1 MRFLHLSD
9 LHLGKRV
16 HGFSMIED
24 QAHVLH
30 QIEEIAKSVTPDAVL
45 ISGDLYDKGV
55 PPTEAVGLLDGF
67 LTRLLS
73 LKIPVLV
80 TSGNHDS
87 PERLSF
93 AGDILDASGLYIAG
107 VLQSKVKRV
116 RLTDA
121 WGPVDFYL
129 LPFVK
134 AAKAAAL
141 HPQADIE
148 NCDDA
153 VRAMLADI
161 PREAGV
167 RRVLLA
173 HQLVAAPGEQVERC
187 DSETLQL
194 GGTDA
199 VLADAFDAFDYVA
212 LGHLHRA
219 QRVGRDGIRY
229 AGSPLKYSFS
239 EARGTKSITLV
250 EMDENCVHAK
260 LLPLSPLREM
270 RELRGRLDDLLK
282 AAQGESDDYVR
293 AVLTDQE
300 PLYDAIGRLRRV
312 YPNVMSLEFEREAA
326 LEEQKALHQVDVR
339 SRTPMEL
346 FEDFYLHQAGMELDD
361 AARAVVQEAV
371 RRAREGL
378 A

>member
-45 ISGDLYDKGV
+45 IAGDLYDKGV

-187 DSETLQL
+187 DLETLQL

-326 LEEQKALHQVDVR
+326 LEGQKALHQVDVR

>member
-45 ISGDLYDKGV
+45 IAGDLYDKGV

-107 VLQSKVKRV
+107 VLQSKVKCV

-239 EARGTKSITLV
+239 EARGAKSITLV

-326 LEEQKALHQVDVR
+326 LEGQKALHQVDVR

-361 AARAVVQEAV
+361 TARAVVQEAV

>member
-141 HPQADIE
+141 YPQADIE

-153 VRAMLADI
+153 VRAMLTDI

>member
-30 QIEEIAKSVTPDAVL
+30 EIEEIAKSVTPDAVL
-45 ISGDLYDKGV
+45 IAGDLYDKGV

-107 VLQSKVKRV
+107 VLQSKVKCV

-121 WGPVDFYL
+121 WGPVEFYL

-153 VRAMLADI
+153 VRAMIADI

-239 EARGTKSITLV
+239 EARGAKSITLV

-282 AAQGESDDYVR
+282 AAQEESDDYVR

-326 LEEQKALHQVDVR
+326 LEGQKALHQVDVR

>member
-30 QIEEIAKSVTPDAVL
+30 EIEEIAKSVTPDAVL
-45 ISGDLYDKGV
+45 IAGDLYDKGV

-153 VRAMLADI
+153 VRAMLMDI

-239 EARGTKSITLV
+239 EARGAKSITLV

-326 LEEQKALHQVDVR
+326 LKEQKALHQVDVR

>member
-30 QIEEIAKSVTPDAVL
+30 QIEEIAKSLTPDAVL

-116 RLTDA
+116 RLMDA

>member
-134 AAKAAAL
+134 AAKATAL

-326 LEEQKALHQVDVR
+326 LEGQKALHQVDVR

>member
-45 ISGDLYDKGV
+45 IAGDLYDKGV

-116 RLTDA
+116 RLMDA
-121 WGPVDFYL
+121 WGPVEFYL

-239 EARGTKSITLV
+239 EARGAKSITLV

-326 LEEQKALHQVDVR
+326 LEGQKALHQVDVR

-361 AARAVVQEAV
+361 TARAVVQEAV

>member
-45 ISGDLYDKGV
+45 IAGDLYDKGV

-134 AAKAAAL
+134 AAKATAL

-187 DSETLQL
+187 DLETLQL

-326 LEEQKALHQVDVR
+326 LEGQKALHQVDVR

>member
-45 ISGDLYDKGV
+45 IAGDLYDKGV

-93 AGDILDASGLYIAG
+93 AGDILDASGLHIAG
-107 VLQSKVKRV
+107 VLQSKVKCV
-116 RLTDA
+116 RLADA

-239 EARGTKSITLV
+239 EARGAKSITLV

-260 LLPLSPLREM
+260 LLPLSPLREL

-326 LEEQKALHQVDVR
+326 LEGQMALHQVDVR

>member
-45 ISGDLYDKGV
+45 IAGDLYDKGV

-93 AGDILDASGLYIAG
+93 AGNILDASGLYIAG

-134 AAKAAAL
+134 AVKAAAL

-326 LEEQKALHQVDVR
+326 LEGQKALHQVDVR

>member
-30 QIEEIAKSVTPDAVL
+30 EIEEIAKSVTPDAVL
-45 ISGDLYDKGV
+45 IAGDLYDKGV

-107 VLQSKVKRV
+107 VLQSKVKCV

-121 WGPVDFYL
+121 WGPVEFYL

-153 VRAMLADI
+153 VRAMIADI

-199 VLADAFDAFDYVA
+199 VLADAFDAFDYGA

-239 EARGTKSITLV
+239 EARGAKSITLV

-282 AAQGESDDYVR
+282 AAQEESDDYVR

-326 LEEQKALHQVDVR
+326 LEGQKALHQVDVR

>member
-45 ISGDLYDKGV
+45 IAGDLYDKGV

-134 AAKAAAL
+134 AAKATAL

-326 LEEQKALHQVDVR
+326 LEGQKALHQVDVR

>member
-45 ISGDLYDKGV
+45 IAGDLYDKGV

>member
-45 ISGDLYDKGV
+45 IAGDLYDKGV

-116 RLTDA
+116 RLMDA
-121 WGPVDFYL
+121 WGPVEFYL

-153 VRAMLADI
+153 VRAMIADI

-326 LEEQKALHQVDVR
+326 LEGQKALHQVDVR

>member
-24 QAHVLH
+24 QAHVLR
-30 QIEEIAKSVTPDAVL
+30 QIEEIARSTGPDAVL
-45 ISGDLYDKGV
+45 IAGDLYDKGV
-55 PPTEAVGLLDGF
+55 PPTEAVSLLDGF

-87 PERLSF
+87 PERLAF
-93 AGDILDASGLYIAG
+93 GGNILDASGLYIAG
-107 VLQSKVKRV
+107 VLQSEVKRV
-116 RLTDA
+116 RLADA

-134 AAKAAAL
+134 AAKAVAL
-141 HPQADIE
+141 RPQAAIE

-153 VRAMLADI
+153 VRAMLAGM
-161 PREAGV
+161 PRETGV

-199 VLADAFDAFDYVA
+199 VLVDAFDAFDYVA

-219 QRVGRDGIRY
+219 QRVGRDGVRY

-239 EARGTKSITLV
+239 EARGAKSVTLV
-250 EMDENCVHAK
+250 EMDAKSVHAE

-270 RELRGRLDDLLK
+270 RELRGRLSELLE
-282 AAQGESDDYVR
+282 AAQGGSDDYVR
-293 AVLTDQE
+293 AVLTDE
-300 PLYDAIGRLRRV
+300 EALYDAIGRLRRV

-326 LEEQKALHQVDVR
+326 LQTREALHQVDVR
-339 SRTPMEL
+339 GRTPMEL
-346 FEDFYLHQAGMELDD
+346 FEDFYFHQAGMELDA
-361 AARAVVQEAV
+361 AARAVVQDAV
-371 RRAREGL
+371 SRAQEGQ